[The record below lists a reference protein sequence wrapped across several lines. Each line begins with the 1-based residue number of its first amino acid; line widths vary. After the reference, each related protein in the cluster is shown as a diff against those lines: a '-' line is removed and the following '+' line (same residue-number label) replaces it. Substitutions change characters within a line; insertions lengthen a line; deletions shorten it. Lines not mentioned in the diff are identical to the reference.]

1 MIYAWIY
8 VTLHKCTESHDHM
21 IICCAVPEI
30 QCMKNKTFIF
40 YFELFSVCPAP
51 PSTPLIPKNRKK
63 KNLILHMCTKNCDL
77 MMYGSWNNVRDG
89 STDWQT
95 DGQKK
100 WHIEIDIPP
109 KKFWQQSENFPSSF
123 LKILDK

>member
-1 MIYAWIY
+1 
-8 VTLHKCTESHDHM
+8 
-21 IICCAVPEI
+21 
-30 QCMKNKTFIF
+30 
-40 YFELFSVCPAP
+40 
-51 PSTPLIPKNRKK
+51 
-63 KNLILHMCTKNCDL
+63 MCTKNCDL

-109 KKFWQQSENFPSSF
+109 KKFWQQSENSPSSF
-123 LKILDK
+123 LKILDI